1 MFTPREDPRM
11 GGNFDTQSLLES
23 WSEGEFYGSCSDC
36 MILLPRW
43 PGIGDCTRA
52 NDLCVGPA
60 LVSFLVNSHSCLSN
74 QSTYAGAGM
83 LM

>member
-43 PGIGDCTRA
+43 SGI
-52 NDLCVGPA
+52 
-60 LVSFLVNSHSCLSN
+60 
-74 QSTYAGAGM
+74 
-83 LM
+83 